1 MAIAY
6 LCSKCQRMNIYR
18 KIRVFIIPVMF
29 LFLVVSCVST
39 KQFNDLKSKHQQL
52 QEERD
57 LLKMENEGLAVKNN
71 ELSYQVE
78 TLRKQLEELRKDSVK
93 IAADLKDLQYKY
105 AQLSRD
111 YKTLKIS
118 QDELVR
124 GNVKETRRLLEELQ
138 RTQTALQ
145 EKEDNLRKFERSL
158 TAQQA
163 ELEKLRYEM
172 QQRNRRLREMEQIV
186 HAKDSVLTALK
197 KKVSDA
203 LLGFRDEG
211 LTVTR
216 RNGKIYVSM
225 EEKLLFKTGSWQV
238 DPRGQEAL
246 RKLARVLE
254 KNPDINIMIEGHT
267 DNVPYISHGGQIQD
281 NWDLSV
287 KRATSV
293 VRILLKDSKIDPK
306 RLTAAGRG
314 EHLPVDP
321 ANTPEARRKNRRT
334 EIILTPNLDELYDI
348 IDNK

>member
-1 MAIAY
+1 MHI
-6 LCSKCQRMNIYR
+6 LR
-18 KIRVFIIPVMF
+18 KILWIVPVMA
-29 LFLVVSCVST
+29 LFVAGISCVST
-39 KQFNDLKSKHQQL
+39 KQFNDLKDKQQQL

-57 LLKMENEGLAVKNN
+57 LLKMENEGLSVKNN
-71 ELSYQVE
+71 ELTYQVE
-78 TLRKQLEELRKDSVK
+78 MLKKEIEALRKDSADR
-93 IAADLKDLQYKY
+93 AADLKDLQYKY
-105 AQLSRD
+105 AQLNRD
-111 YKTLKIS
+111 YNTLKIS

-172 QQRNRRLREMEQIV
+172 EQRNRKLHEMEQIV
-186 HAKDSVLTALK
+186 HTKDSVLTALK

-246 RKLARVLE
+246 KKLARVLE
-254 KNPDINIMIEGHT
+254 KNPDINITIEGHT
-267 DNVPYISHGGQIQD
+267 DNVPYVSHGGQIQD

-293 VRILLKDSKIDPK
+293 VRILLKDSNIDPK

-314 EHLPVDP
+314 EYLPVDP

-348 IDNK
+348 IDQK

>member
-1 MAIAY
+1 MVRNRTV
-6 LCSKCQRMNIYR
+6 LW
-18 KIRVFIIPVMF
+18 FF
-29 LFLVVSCVST
+29 LLAGVGAFSSSCVST
-39 KQFNDLKSKHQQL
+39 KQFNDLKARHQQL

-57 LLKMENEGLAVKNN
+57 LLKTENERLTVQNN
-71 ELSYQVE
+71 ELKYQVE
-78 TLRKQLEELRKDSVK
+78 QLQASIARMREDSAARAAELEDLRMR
-93 IAADLKDLQYKY
+93 Y

-111 YKTLKIS
+111 YKTLKIA

-138 RTQTALQ
+138 RTQAALQ
-145 EKEDNLRKFERSL
+145 EKEDHLRKFERSL

-163 ELEKLRYEM
+163 ELEKLRFEM
-172 QQRNRRLREMEQIV
+172 EERNRRLHEMEQIV
-186 HAKDSVLTALK
+186 RAKDSVLTALK

-238 DPRGQEAL
+238 DPRGREAL
-246 RKLARVLE
+246 KKLARVLE

-267 DNVPYISHGGQIQD
+267 DNVPYVSHGGPIQD

-293 VRILLKDSKIDPK
+293 VRILLENSNIDPK

-314 EHLPVDP
+314 EYLPVDP

-334 EIILTPNLDELYDI
+334 EIILTPNLDELYEI
-348 IDNK
+348 IDNR

>member
-1 MAIAY
+1 MTI
-6 LCSKCQRMNIYR
+6 LR
-18 KIRVFIIPVMF
+18 KVPFSFLSLLLVF
-29 LFLVVSCVST
+29 LAGSCVST

-57 LLKMENEGLAVKNN
+57 LLKAENEGLTVKNN

-78 TLRKQLEELRKDSVK
+78 SLKKEIEEMRKDSASL
-93 IAADLKDLQYKY
+93 AADLKDLQYKY
-105 AQLSRD
+105 TQLSRD
-111 YKTLKIS
+111 YKALKIS
-118 QDELVR
+118 QEELVR

-163 ELEKLRYEM
+163 ELEKLRFEM
-172 QQRNRRLREMEQIV
+172 EQRNRRLHEMEQIV

-246 RKLARVLE
+246 KKLARVLE

-293 VRILLKDSKIDPK
+293 VRILLKSSSIDPK

-314 EHLPVDP
+314 EYLPVDP
-321 ANTPEARRKNRRT
+321 ANTPAARRKNRRT

>member
-1 MAIAY
+1 
-6 LCSKCQRMNIYR
+6 MNILR
-18 KIRVFIIPVMF
+18 KFFRIIP
-29 LFLVVSCVST
+29 LVILILAGNACVST
-39 KQFNDLKSKHQQL
+39 KQFNDLKEKQQQL

-57 LLKMENEGLAVKNN
+57 LLKMDNEGLSVKNN
-71 ELSYQVE
+71 ELTYQVE
-78 TLRKQLEELRKDSVK
+78 MLKKAIDTLRKDSAN
-93 IAADLKDLQYKY
+93 IAENLKDLQYKY

-158 TAQQA
+158 TTQKA

-172 QQRNRRLREMEQIV
+172 EQRNRKLHEMEQIV
-186 HAKDSVLTALK
+186 HSKDSVLTALK

-203 LLGFRDEG
+203 LLGFQDEG

-246 RKLARVLE
+246 KKLARVLE
-254 KNPDINIMIEGHT
+254 KNPDINVTIEGHT

-293 VRILLKDSKIDPK
+293 VRILLKDSNIDPK

-314 EHLPVDP
+314 EYLPVDP
-321 ANTPEARRKNRRT
+321 SNTPEARRKNRRT

>member
-1 MAIAY
+1 MKGRLLWFVA
-6 LCSKCQRMNIYR
+6 LGW
-18 KIRVFIIPVMF
+18 
-29 LFLVVSCVST
+29 LGLVTSCVST
-39 KQFNDLKSKHQQL
+39 KQFNDLKAKHEQL

-57 LLKMENEGLAVKNN
+57 LLKMENEQLTVERN

-78 TLRKQLEELRKDSVK
+78 QLKKQIEAMRKDSAK
-93 IAADLKDLQYKY
+93 LAAELQDLQYKY

-111 YKTLKIS
+111 YKTLKIA

-138 RTQTALQ
+138 RTQSDLQ
-145 EKEDNLRKFERSL
+145 EKEDALRKFERSL

-172 QQRNRRLREMEQIV
+172 DQRNRRLREMEQIV
-186 HAKDSVLTALK
+186 RAKDSVLTALK
-197 KKVSDA
+197 RKVSDA

-238 DPRGQEAL
+238 DPRGREAL
-246 RKLARVLE
+246 KKLAKVLE

-267 DNVPYISHGGQIQD
+267 DNVPYISHGGQIRD

-293 VRILLKDSKIDPK
+293 VRILLEDSNIDPR

-314 EHLPVDP
+314 EYLPVDP

-334 EIILTPNLDELYDI
+334 EIILTPNLDELYEI
-348 IDNK
+348 IDNQ

>member
-1 MAIAY
+1 MVLKGRLLWFVA
-6 LCSKCQRMNIYR
+6 LGW
-18 KIRVFIIPVMF
+18 
-29 LFLVVSCVST
+29 LGLVTSCVST
-39 KQFNDLKSKHQQL
+39 KQFNDLKAKHEQL

-57 LLKMENEGLAVKNN
+57 LLKMENEQLTVERN

-78 TLRKQLEELRKDSVK
+78 QLKKQIEAMRKDSAK
-93 IAADLKDLQYKY
+93 LAAELQDLQYKY

-111 YKTLKIS
+111 YKTLKIA

-138 RTQTALQ
+138 RTQSDLQ
-145 EKEDNLRKFERSL
+145 EKEDALRKFERSL

-172 QQRNRRLREMEQIV
+172 DQRNRRLREMEQIV
-186 HAKDSVLTALK
+186 RAKDSVLTALK
-197 KKVSDA
+197 RKVSDA

-238 DPRGQEAL
+238 DPRGREAL
-246 RKLARVLE
+246 KKLAKVLE

-267 DNVPYISHGGQIQD
+267 DNVPYISHGGQIRD

-293 VRILLKDSKIDPK
+293 VRILLEDSNIDPR

-314 EHLPVDP
+314 EYLPVDP

-334 EIILTPNLDELYDI
+334 EIILTPNLDELYEI
-348 IDNK
+348 IDNQ